1 MLAHA
6 RGPRPK
12 NAKENAPFF
21 SLVAS
26 SVKAGLVTLLRG
38 AKKGTRAMRMP
49 LVRCVSEEIGHAIGS
64 DQFLRE

>member
-1 MLAHA
+1 MHL
-6 RGPRPK
+6 
-12 NAKENAPFF
+12 FF

-64 DQFLRE
+64 DQFLSE